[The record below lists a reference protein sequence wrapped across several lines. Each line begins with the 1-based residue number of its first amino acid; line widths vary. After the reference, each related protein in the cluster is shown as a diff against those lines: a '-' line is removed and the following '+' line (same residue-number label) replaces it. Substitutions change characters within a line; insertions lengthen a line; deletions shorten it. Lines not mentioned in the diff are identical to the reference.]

1 MGESKSVEYI
11 IEVKLLSAYQFT
23 IDCYNYKALC
33 VSPMVT
39 PEEISIED
47 TQKKMMKESNY
58 AIIKNI
64 NETQRKIARE
74 EKRHKK
80 AAKQTKQLTK

>member
-1 MGESKSVEYI
+1 
-11 IEVKLLSAYQFT
+11 
-23 IDCYNYKALC
+23 
-33 VSPMVT
+33 MVT

-47 TQKKMMKESNY
+47 TQKKMTKESNY

-80 AAKQTKQLTK
+80 AAKQTK